1 MNYIKIILNLCKN
14 WNFFGLKILYYF
26 QLLLRKNVIIHPDEK
41 LENLRQEERQVEI
54 ETIYETKGTKTETR
68 AIYRS

>member
-1 MNYIKIILNLCKN
+1 MQELV
-14 WNFFGLKILYYF
+14 FFGLKILYYF

-41 LENLRQEERQVEI
+41 LKNLRREERQVEI

-68 AIYRS
+68 VIYRS